1 MPGVIGIL
9 FTDCTKR
16 LVGASVSMLLGM
28 RFNCNAPGS
37 CVIAAFNV
45 ATGMEARK
53 MGVLIRLDPIRPIVR
68 RGLRLHQ
75 MIVHELVRIG
85 SQAELAAERPVEG
98 EDQKDNQANKG
109 SEKDDLYALKPTILD
124 SEKKG
129 QA

>member
-1 MPGVIGIL
+1 
-9 FTDCTKR
+9 
-16 LVGASVSMLLGM
+16 
-28 RFNCNAPGS
+28 
-37 CVIAAFNV
+37 
-45 ATGMEARK
+45 

-75 MIVHELVRIG
+75 MIVNELVRIG